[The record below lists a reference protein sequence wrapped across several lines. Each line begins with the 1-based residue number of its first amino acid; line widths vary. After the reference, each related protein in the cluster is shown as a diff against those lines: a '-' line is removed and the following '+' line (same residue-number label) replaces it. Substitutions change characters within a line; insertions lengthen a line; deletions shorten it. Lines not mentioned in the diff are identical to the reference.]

1 MQGVRLPI
9 VREPVTTKPVIVV
22 YVAGP
27 ISAETGYQV
36 EMNIRAAEE
45 VARDLLNLGFAP
57 ICPHSFERFHQGL
70 LDYDD
75 WMRVDLE
82 ILSRCDAIFMVHG
95 WEGSKGSM
103 TELNWAH
110 QNDYPIF
117 YTLNQIK
124 KWSST
129 FVPEEGIEYD

>member
-1 MQGVRLPI
+1 MKGVPLPT
-9 VREPVTTKPVIVV
+9 VRKPETAKSVIVV

-27 ISAETGYQV
+27 ISAETGHQV

-70 LDYDD
+70 LDHDD

-117 YTLNQIK
+117 YTLNQLK

>member
-103 TELNWAH
+103 AELNWAH